1 MISYLQIGDDPTK
14 WWLTES
20 INASQVTGQP
30 LSVTLVAPLFG
41 TLVISPKSASVAIFD
56 VDSPPPAVLNVT
68 PAPLLYVPTGTGA
81 SAGHAGYELP
91 SDVDL
96 IGLAGQIATAMRD
109 GHSQTVTLAGG
120 GTLVLNGATLSF
132 AVVKPGAVGGSEP
145 HG

>member
-1 MISYLQIGDDPTK
+1 MPSYIQIGDDPTK

-20 INASQVTGQP
+20 INASQVAGQP
-30 LSVTLVAPLFG
+30 LSLTVIAPLFG
-41 TLVISPKSASVAIFD
+41 TLVISPKSASIAIFN
-56 VDSPPPAVLNVT
+56 VSSAPPAVLNVT

-91 SDVDL
+91 STVDL
-96 IGLAGQIATAMRD
+96 NNLAGQITASMRE
-109 GHSQTVTLAGG
+109 GHSQTITLAGG

-132 AVVKPGAVGGSEP
+132 AVIKPGAVGESSP